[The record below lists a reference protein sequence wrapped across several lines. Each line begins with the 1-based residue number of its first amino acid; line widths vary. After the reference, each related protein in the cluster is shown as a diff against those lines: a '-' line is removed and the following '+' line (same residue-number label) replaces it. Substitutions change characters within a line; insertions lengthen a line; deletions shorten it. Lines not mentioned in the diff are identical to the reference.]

1 MCIRDRINDI
11 LRRCGGGE
19 HPAFAHVLTA
29 KTLWRHQNA
38 HLIPRN
44 NTGVD
49 NCRGVIAGID
59 PAQRVFHD
67 GTAQQAVQISLADTA
82 VDRIL
87 EGFPSEMDLLPDL
100 DETDRH
106 AGVLADGNIQLLSG
120 VQIALQ
126 IPQNFLG
133 KRIALA
139 FLKR

>member
-1 MCIRDRINDI
+1 M
-11 LRRCGGGE
+11 
-19 HPAFAHVLTA
+19 
-29 KTLWRHQNA
+29 
-38 HLIPRN
+38 
-44 NTGVD
+44 D